1 MVRGGFSGK
10 TIFFFQNYFI
20 SKEFVM
26 EIILVVT
33 LLVAYFMAG
42 VDTS

>member
-10 TIFFFQNYFI
+10 TIFFQNYFI